1 LTLRFRYCFVPFPL
15 SVWLRFWLSILF
27 QGPTPQEKG
36 QTCPL
41 SQKNRFWGVGVDIFV
56 FNGGPLEVEFQC
68 SLGDTNSL
76 WCPAYSPGDT
86 NPPRPPLRNILL
98 YIYYIFC
105 FFFVMFLLFF
115 VYLPFI
121 CYLFAIFF
129 VLLFFAI
136 YLQFFCYLFLQ
147 IESHEHVTTRDSVHL
162 RERAKNIAKIYIKNT
177 LFLQDRGAV

>member
-1 LTLRFRYCFVPFPL
+1 LNFIVNTLHSIRTPLLTLRFRYCFVPFPL

-41 SQKNRFWGVGVDIFV
+41 SQKNRFWDVGVDIFV

-98 YIYYIFC
+98 YIYIYYIFC
-105 FFFVMFLLFF
+105 FFLLCFCYFLYICNLFAICLPYFLFCYFLLF
-115 VYLPFI
+115 I
-121 CYLFAIFF
+121 CS
-129 VLLFFAI
+129 FFAI
-136 YLQFFCYLFLQ
+136 CFC
-147 IESHEHVTTRDSVHL
+147 
-162 RERAKNIAKIYIKNT
+162 K
-177 LFLQDRGAV
+177 